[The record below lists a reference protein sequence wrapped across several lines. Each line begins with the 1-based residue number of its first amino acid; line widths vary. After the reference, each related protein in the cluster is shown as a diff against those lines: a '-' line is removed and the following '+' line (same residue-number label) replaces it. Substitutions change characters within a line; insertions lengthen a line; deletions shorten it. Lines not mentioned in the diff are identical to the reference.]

1 MYYFSFGGTQSH
13 HGTGEVDGMEKY
25 PGANFIPP
33 FIAEQYS
40 KGCMDG
46 TIDGSVLISDI
57 CGFTGL
63 TESLFALHK
72 RGAEKLSEILNRL
85 FSGMIAAVH
94 ENGGFV
100 VNFAGDAFTAVFPA
114 DRGARALAAAQSIKG
129 SVDREV
135 SAGSDRHITG
145 IRSGID
151 SGRICWNIYGS
162 GPFTYLFS
170 GEAVTG
176 AAQAEASAGTNETAA
191 APGVSISLN
200 HSETSFDRG
209 SSDGFVPVAESI
221 EKQFIHPDYIAKA
234 DSPEFRDVAAV
245 FTDFRD
251 IRDVN
256 EFVDTVIRTA
266 GEYGGYFNLLDC
278 GDKGTLVLTL
288 FGAPLT
294 SGKNKL
300 RSAGYALVL
309 KDIYGERVRSG
320 ITWGRVFAGFIGSPG
335 LRGHYTVIGDKVNIS
350 ARLMQSCLPGDILIS
365 EEMGRDVR
373 DCFQLEQVRELS
385 LKGSSNL
392 ISCFRI
398 GGRSAFSG
406 ELLFESSFV
415 GRSGELDSA
424 VQHAVSTLSAGTTG
438 GLVISGEAGIGKT
451 RFAHHLQSLL
461 PGTAAVYLKCD
472 EILGKSLNPIE
483 SFFEDTFGTSGSE
496 DRWDS
501 ESAFEKNFS
510 AVLEGR
516 ESGGDRDYHSDSLR
530 RLKYVVKGFMGIDES
545 DEYQQLD
552 ARSRF
557 DNTILAFMHLVRLI
571 AGEKRLFLVIDDF
584 QWMDPD
590 TFTVLKDIFRQMD
603 IDGPMICILSRPS
616 PETPPSELLP
626 QSAEILSIQL
636 SALKRDDQRDLVE
649 NALPCPPSETL
660 RKVIEEKA
668 EGNPFYIEQMIMYLL
683 DNRLVECSGRTAEL
697 TTPGLQLPGSILDII
712 ISRVDALEADIRQT
726 VSHASVLG
734 RRFNIRVLSRMLRGI
749 PVRKHLRT
757 GTEARIWNRLS
768 EIQYIFRHALI
779 RDAVYDMQM
788 DRQLSGLHLLAGN
801 IIEELYADDE
811 RMYSDL
817 SHHFEKSLQTD
828 RMLKYTMKAAEYA
841 LENFRNRESIEMYQ
855 KYIEHQADPRREKLA
870 QLKLAQVFNLVGNW
884 NGSLP
889 LYEEIIQY
897 AEENDERHML
907 AEASCRK
914 GFLLHRMGNNGEAVR
929 CFQVAKLEYEKLDDI
944 AGLAGVYNNIGTV
957 HTDLNR
963 PEEAVSCFGKALK
976 LLEDRSGERIFAE
989 IMMFTYNNLGLVN
1002 QKMNYLE
1009 KAAECYW
1016 MSMEVA
1022 DRINAKRNLAALNFG
1037 NIKYLQDKVD
1047 EAEIHYRK
1055 AMRQATEIG
1064 DRHLVRVMLN
1074 NLAAIS
1080 TARGE
1085 YDEAGKLFE
1094 KALTLARSLN
1104 DRKGLRLLN
1113 QNIGEIKSY
1122 MGDYSGSEGYFR
1134 RAIEMAE
1141 ELGDRGALG
1150 TAHGKMGSMLFMSG
1164 DLERAHEHLAEG
1176 IEHTTEAGDLKS
1188 AHEFIYLQARVCN
1201 RQGRT
1206 DAMKDLLRR
1215 IESLP
1220 DERVSPFNRWFGPM
1234 VEAWIEKAEGNHE
1247 RAMQLAEGIAENFP
1261 GTEGEALALLVR
1273 YDITG
1278 NDDDRK
1284 RVIAVYRDL
1293 LARAPMD
1300 LYRQMIKSLG

>member
-1 MYYFSFGGTQSH
+1 MIVSFGRPHYHDGTQ
-13 HGTGEVDGMEKY
+13 EADVMEKGS
-25 PGANFIPP
+25 GANFIPP
-33 FIAEQYS
+33 FISEQYRR
-40 KGCMDG
+40 GRMEG
-46 TIDGSVLISDI
+46 TVDGSVLISDI
-57 CGFTGL
+57 IGFTGL
-63 TESLFALHK
+63 TESLFALQK
-72 RGAEKLSEILNRL
+72 KGAEQLSDILNSL
-85 FSGMIAAVH
+85 FSGMIEAVH

-100 VNFAGDAFTAVFPA
+100 ANFAGDAFTAIFPA
-114 DRGARALAAAQSIKG
+114 DRGTRALAAAQEIKT
-129 SVDREV
+129 SVEREV
-135 SAGSDRHITG
+135 ADGSDRHITG

-151 SGRICWNIYGS
+151 TGRIRWNIYGS

-170 GEAVTG
+170 GDAVRG
-176 AAQAEASAGTNETAA
+176 AAQAETSAGTNETAT
-191 APGVSISLN
+191 APGVSIPEDP
-200 HSETSFDRG
+200 SEASFDPG
-209 SSDGFVPVAESI
+209 AFDGYGPVTESVQ
-221 EKQFIHPDYIAKA
+221 ERFIHPDYIAKA

-245 FTDFRD
+245 FTGFRD
-251 IRDVN
+251 IPDVSA
-256 EFVDTVIRTA
+256 FVDKVIGTA

-294 SGKNKL
+294 SGKNTL
-300 RSAGYALVL
+300 RSTGFALAL
-309 KDIYGERVRSG
+309 KDIYGDRVRSG
-320 ITWGRVFAGFIGSPG
+320 ITCGRVFAGFIGSPG
-335 LRGHYTVIGDKVNIS
+335 LRGHYTVIGDKVNTA
-350 ARLMQSCLPGDILIS
+350 ARLMESCRPGDILIS
-365 EEMGRDVR
+365 EEMEREVR
-373 DCFQLEQVRELS
+373 DGFQLEHVRELS
-385 LKGSSNL
+385 LKGSSSR
-392 ISCFRI
+392 ISCFSI
-398 GGRSAFSG
+398 EGRSAFSG
-406 ELLFESSFV
+406 ELLFDSSFV
-415 GRSGELDSA
+415 GRSGELDA
-424 VQHAVSTLSAGTTG
+424 VVQHADSTLSAGTTG
-438 GLVISGEAGIGKT
+438 ALVISGEAGIGKT
-451 RFAHHLQSLL
+451 RFAHRVQSLL
-461 PGTAAVYLKCD
+461 PGTGQVYLKCD

-483 SFFEDTFGTSGSE
+483 SFFEDTLGTSGSE
-496 DRWDS
+496 DRCDS
-501 ESAFEKNFS
+501 ETAFEKNFS
-510 AVLEGR
+510 AVLEGGG
-516 ESGGDRDYHSDSLR
+516 STGDRDYHADSLK
-530 RLKYVVKGFMGIDES
+530 RLKYVVKGFMGIEES
-545 DEYQQLD
+545 AEYLQLD

-571 AGEKRLFLVIDDF
+571 AGEKRAFIVIDDF
-584 QWMDPD
+584 QWVDPD
-590 TFTVLKDIFRQMD
+590 TFTVLKELFRQMD
-603 IDGPMICILSRPS
+603 IEGPMICILTRPS
-616 PETPPSELLP
+616 PERTPSELVP
-626 QSAEILSIQL
+626 QSAGILNIHL
-636 SALKRDDQRDLVE
+636 AALQQEEQRDLVK
-649 NALPCPPSETL
+649 NVLPCPPSETL

-683 DNRLVECSGRTAEL
+683 DNQLVECSGSRAEL

-726 VSHASVLG
+726 VRHASVLG

-757 GTEARIWNRLS
+757 GAEARIWNRLS

-828 RMLKYTMKAAEYA
+828 RMLKYTMKAADYA
-841 LENFRNRESIEMYQ
+841 LENFRNLECIEMYQ
-855 KYIEHQADPRREKLA
+855 KFIEHQADPRQEKLA

-914 GFLLHRMGNNGEAVR
+914 GFLLHRMGNNDEALR

-963 PEEAVSCFGKALK
+963 PEEAVTCFGKALK
-976 LLEDRSGERIFAE
+976 LLESRSGEKIFAE

-1009 KAAECYW
+1009 KAAECYR
-1016 MSMEVA
+1016 MSMMVA

-1037 NIKYLQDKVD
+1037 NIKYLQDRVD
-1047 EAEIHYRK
+1047 EAETYYRK

-1085 YDEAGKLFE
+1085 YDEAGELYE

-1134 RAIEMAE
+1134 RAIEIAE

-1164 DLERAHEHLAEG
+1164 DLERADEHLAEG
-1176 IEHTTEAGDLKS
+1176 IEHTTEAGNLKS
-1188 AHEFIYLQARVCN
+1188 AHEFIYLLARVCN
-1201 RQGRT
+1201 RRGRL

-1215 IESLP
+1215 IKSLP
-1220 DERVSPFNRWFGPM
+1220 DDRISPFNRWFGPM
-1234 VEAWIEKAEGNHE
+1234 VETWIEKAMGNDE
-1247 RAMQLAEGIAENFP
+1247 RAMELADGIVEDFP
-1261 GTEGEALALLVR
+1261 GTEGEAMALLAR
-1273 YDITG
+1273 FDITG
-1278 NDDDRK
+1278 NDEDRK
-1284 RVIAVYRDL
+1284 RAIAVYRDL
-1293 LARAPMD
+1293 LAKTPMD
-1300 LYRQMIKSLG
+1300 LYRQMIESLE